1 LNSELHLG
9 DVTELNYLLNASKV
23 TRKEILDSCYSIIES
38 SENLVKAW
46 EHITPRNL
54 QSEARIFGKL
64 DGLCLGVKDIIA
76 TKDSKTKMGTSS
88 KNWKGTTGAFDS
100 RVISKLRAAGATI
113 IGKNK
118 TSEFAVHKS
127 TDTINPRNNFLQPGT
142 SSSGSAAAVAAGHV
156 SISIATQTAGSII
169 RPSSYCGVIGFKPS
183 YGQIPRT
190 GILKTTEMFDTV
202 GIIGNSVANIQS
214 VFEEAR
220 VKDANHPLHNNENKT
235 IERPKF
241 LYAIGPK
248 FDVATQKIR
257 TSALEKISTVF
268 GVEPVNIEEVAD
280 LDFKALRNI
289 HEYIY
294 AKELSYFLKS
304 ELDLGNISDELK
316 SFADFGKNLRPKLY
330 ENSLSELLFQRKK
343 SSAQLSNCIIFA
355 LSASDEAP
363 TVGGIEKI
371 DSNLIWT
378 ALGLPQI
385 SLPLMESQKNN
396 SIGLSVLSG
405 KGNDSFLLDF
415 VGKVFQ
421 NKISYL
427 FK

>member
-1 LNSELHLG
+1 MRSELHLG
-9 DVTELNYLLNASKV
+9 EVTELNGLLNSGEV
-23 TRKEILDSCYSIIES
+23 TIKEIIDSCYSTIER
-38 SENLVKAW
+38 SEKLVKAW
-46 EHITPRNL
+46 EYITPRNL
-54 QSEARIFGKL
+54 QSEAKIFGEL

-76 TKDSKTKMGTSS
+76 TKDSQTKMGTSS
-88 KNWKGTTGAFDS
+88 KIWTGTTGAFDS

-118 TSEFAVHKS
+118 TSEFAVHKT
-127 TDTINPRNNFLQPGT
+127 TDTVNPRNNFLQPGT

-190 GILKTTEMFDTV
+190 GILKTTEVFDTV
-202 GIIGNSVANIQS
+202 GIIGNSVANIKS
-214 VFEEAR
+214 VYEVAR
-220 VKDANHPLHNNENKT
+220 VKDANHPLHHNRNNA

-248 FDVATQKIR
+248 FDVGTQKVR
-257 TSALEKISTVF
+257 SSALSKISSIF
-268 GVEPVNIEEVAD
+268 GVELTNIEEVTD
-280 LDFKALRNI
+280 LDFTALRNI
-289 HEYIY
+289 HENIY
-294 AKELSYFLKS
+294 SKELSYFLRS
-304 ELDLGNISDELK
+304 ELDSGNVSDELK
-316 SFADFGKNLRPKLY
+316 LFADFGRNLNPKLY

-343 SSAQLSNCIIFA
+343 SAAQLSNCVIFA

-363 TVGGIEKI
+363 TIGGLDKT

-385 SLPLMESQKNN
+385 TLPLMESLNNN
-396 SIGLSVLSG
+396 SIGLSVLSS
-405 KGNDSFLLDF
+405 KGNDSFLLNF

-421 NKISYL
+421 NKISYS
-427 FK
+427 FN